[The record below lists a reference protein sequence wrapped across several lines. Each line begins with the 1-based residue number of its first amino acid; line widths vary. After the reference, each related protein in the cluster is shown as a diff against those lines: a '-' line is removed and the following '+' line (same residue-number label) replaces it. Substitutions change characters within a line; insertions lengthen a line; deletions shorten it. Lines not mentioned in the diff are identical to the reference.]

1 MRALPEDCRA
11 ALRRASAWAVL
22 AALLD
27 AACGVLLVPL
37 VEAWFA
43 EGALPWR
50 WVAAL
55 LGLSL
60 AQALLQYLALRRGF
74 AAGGSLAAGLVRS
87 LVARLPRLAPP
98 ALRRVAPAEGLLRGP
113 VMQAMGIPAHLLGP
127 LIAALV
133 TPLGVI
139 LGLFLIDPSIA
150 LGLLVAGAVLAA
162 LLRWSGRR
170 NLAAEDARR
179 QPLLR
184 AAQRESV
191 ARQGLEE
198 ALRSL
203 HRSTL
208 DLLRRSLPSGLGFAL
223 AVQAA
228 FAFALLG
235 GAWAVERQWLDGAR
249 LVAVL
254 VLLVRFIE
262 PLAQLTHLDQAL
274 RGAWQALDTL
284 LRVFALAPL
293 RSPEPGER
301 PHDASLAA
309 EAVEL
314 RLEDGRALLEDISLR
329 LEPGSLNVLVGP
341 SGAGKSSL
349 LALLGRLYDV
359 DAGRVLLGG
368 VDIRRLSETT
378 LAASRNLVFQD
389 NGLFR
394 GSVAWN
400 LRMARAD
407 ADLEALRE
415 AARAVGLL
423 EEIEAW
429 PQGWDSDVGP
439 GGALLS
445 GGQRQRLCLARGLLS
460 TAPLLLLDEP
470 TASLDAASEAQVLR
484 SLLGL
489 RGRRTLLVVTHR
501 PALARQADQVLLL
514 EEGRLRLSGRHA
526 DLLVRDDWYAGF
538 VGLAGEESSA
548 TVVDR

>member
-1 MRALPEDCRA
+1 MQA
-11 ALRRASAWAVL
+11 
-22 AALLD
+22 
-27 AACGVLLVPL
+27 
-37 VEAWFA
+37 FA
-43 EGALPWR
+43 E
-50 WVAAL
+50 
-55 LGLSL
+55 
-60 AQALLQYLALRRGF
+60 
-74 AAGGSLAAGLVRS
+74 
-87 LVARLPRLAPP
+87 
-98 ALRRVAPAEGLLRGP
+98 
-113 VMQAMGIPAHLLGP
+113 
-127 LIAALV
+127 
-133 TPLGVI
+133 
-139 LGLFLIDPSIA
+139 
-150 LGLLVAGAVLAA
+150 
-162 LLRWSGRR
+162 
-170 NLAAEDARR
+170 R

-191 ARQGLEE
+191 APPFLSSS
-198 ALRSL
+198 LRSL

-208 DLLRRSLPSGLGFAL
+208 ELLRRSLPSGLGFAL

-349 LALLGRLYDV
+349 LALLGRLYDA

-460 TAPLLLLDEP
+460 AAPLLLLDEP

-514 EEGRLRLSGRHA
+514 EKGRLRLSGRHA

-548 TVVDR
+548 TAVDR

>member
-1 MRALPEDCRA
+1 M
-11 ALRRASAWAVL
+11 
-22 AALLD
+22 
-27 AACGVLLVPL
+27 
-37 VEAWFA
+37 
-43 EGALPWR
+43 
-50 WVAAL
+50 
-55 LGLSL
+55 
-60 AQALLQYLALRRGF
+60 
-74 AAGGSLAAGLVRS
+74 
-87 LVARLPRLAPP
+87 
-98 ALRRVAPAEGLLRGP
+98 
-113 VMQAMGIPAHLLGP
+113 
-127 LIAALV
+127 
-133 TPLGVI
+133 
-139 LGLFLIDPSIA
+139 
-150 LGLLVAGAVLAA
+150 
-162 LLRWSGRR
+162 
-170 NLAAEDARR
+170 
-179 QPLLR
+179 
-184 AAQRESV
+184 
-191 ARQGLEE
+191 
-198 ALRSL
+198 
-203 HRSTL
+203 
-208 DLLRRSLPSGLGFAL
+208 
-223 AVQAA
+223 
-228 FAFALLG
+228 
-235 GAWAVERQWLDGAR
+235 
-249 LVAVL
+249 
-254 VLLVRFIE
+254 
-262 PLAQLTHLDQAL
+262 
-274 RGAWQALDTL
+274 
-284 LRVFALAPL
+284 
-293 RSPEPGER
+293 
-301 PHDASLAA
+301 
-309 EAVEL
+309 

-349 LALLGRLYDV
+349 LALLGRLYDA
-359 DAGRVLLGG
+359 DAGCVLLGG

-514 EEGRLRLSGRHA
+514 EEGRLRLSGLHA